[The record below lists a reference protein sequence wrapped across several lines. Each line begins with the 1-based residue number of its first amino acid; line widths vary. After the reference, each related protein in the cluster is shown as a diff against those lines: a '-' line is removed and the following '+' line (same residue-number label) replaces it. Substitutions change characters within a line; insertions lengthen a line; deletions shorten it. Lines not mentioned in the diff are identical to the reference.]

1 VEIKAAPT
9 SENGSG
15 KYLVLADERAN
26 GGALLEKLRQV
37 AVAHDREATF
47 TLLVPAKPAG
57 RSLTWTEGQSIAAA
71 RRTAS
76 EASRWLERAGLRV
89 DETLIGD
96 ASPVQAI
103 ADILAQCGSYDG
115 IVIANQPTGILR
127 WLKLDVQARA
137 RQRFA
142 LPVISVMARSDEMAA
157 A

>member
-1 VEIKAAPT
+1 MEIKAAPT

-76 EASRWLERAGLRV
+76 EASRWLERAGIRV

-103 ADILAQCGSYDG
+103 ADILVQRGPFSG
-115 IVIANQPTGILR
+115 IIISTQPRRVSR
-127 WLKLDVQARA
+127 WLKLDVQTIARH
-137 RQRFA
+137 RFS
-142 LPVISVMARSDEMAA
+142 LPVIAVIGQRAVAA
-157 A
+157 

>member
-1 VEIKAAPT
+1 VVIKAEPT

-15 KYLVLADERAN
+15 KYLVLAAERAN
-26 GGALLEKLRQV
+26 GGALLEKLREV
-37 AVAHDREATF
+37 ALHDQEATF

-127 WLKLDVQARA
+127 WLKLDVQARV

-142 LPVISVMARSDEMAA
+142 LPVISVMARSDGMAA